1 MWKKL
6 LYKFKGILQTS
17 IPTILTIIS
26 TIITI
31 IIISILSII
40 FITITKVNIIEP
52 SVLRNVVFGVL

>member
-31 IIISILSII
+31 IIITIIIII
-40 FITITKVNIIEP
+40 FIPITKVNIIEP